1 MLVFDAIGNAT
12 LDATPES
19 GNSLKSALALRQ
31 HGIPHRIR
39 TPHVVDFSG
48 FGTRCR
54 VPSRK
59 APAGCRRNRR
69 PGKSSE
75 QTRLQPNIS
84 PARFSARS
92 FPIASRSSRCTVS
105 RLRPDERSCMKTLAD
120 QGPLTNLIIRMC
132 QLMNFHMVAEGVETP
147 AQLAKLADRKCDE
160 HRGFLFSP
168 AIDAAAFE
176 AMLTA

>member
-1 MLVFDAIGNAT
+1 MRLSLPQVSEATRFGGTAENGMLVFDAIGKAT

-39 TPHVVDFSG
+39 VPNVVESNG

-69 PGKSSE
+69 LG
-75 QTRLQPNIS
+75 
-84 PARFSARS
+84 
-92 FPIASRSSRCTVS
+92 
-105 RLRPDERSCMKTLAD
+105 
-120 QGPLTNLIIRMC
+120 
-132 QLMNFHMVAEGVETP
+132 
-147 AQLAKLADRKCDE
+147 
-160 HRGFLFSP
+160 
-168 AIDAAAFE
+168 
-176 AMLTA
+176 

>member
-39 TPHVVDFSG
+39 TLHVVDSSG

-69 PGKSSE
+69 LGKGSE
-75 QTRLQPNIS
+75 QTRLELNIS
-84 PARFSARS
+84 ASPFSARIIPDRGQEFALHR
-92 FPIASRSSRCTVS
+92 FPIDGLMIDRS
-105 RLRPDERSCMKTLAD
+105 
-120 QGPLTNLIIRMC
+120 
-132 QLMNFHMVAEGVETP
+132 
-147 AQLAKLADRKCDE
+147 
-160 HRGFLFSP
+160 
-168 AIDAAAFE
+168 
-176 AMLTA
+176 